1 MCNECP
7 EKNNCLEKM
16 EISYPIIYGEDA
28 IGVIGLVCTTL
39 EQKKYMIN
47 NLDTI
52 ASFIEQI
59 AELISAKV
67 SEYNKE
73 IIQRNSLEFLKEI
86 VNSVNDGVIVVNNE
100 NLINSI
106 NSKGMKELKIISP
119 IDNKKINIEETG
131 DSLNG
136 SNIYQIKIN
145 ENKYEV
151 VGKLIK
157 SSLDNNEYSKI
168 LIFNKLINIKEE
180 AVTLT
185 YGNNKTDIS
194 FIVGESEPIKS
205 LKKKIKS
212 ISNLKSTVLIT
223 GESGTG
229 KELVA
234 RAIHAEG
241 ERRNKPFI
249 AINCGAI
256 PDSLLESELFGY
268 VKGAFSGANVN
279 GRIGKFE
286 LANKG
291 VIFLDE
297 IGDMPLYLQVKLLR
311 VLQEKT
317 VVRIGSNK
325 LIPLDIRIVA
335 ATNKDLKELVR
346 KGKFRED
353 LYYRLNVI
361 PIDVPP
367 LRERGRDLNLL
378 VNVLVD
384 KYNRAFNKNV
394 TKVDDNVLEMFR
406 KYKWQGNIRELENV
420 VEFMVSLSDERGIA
434 DSTML
439 PESFV
444 ENYTEFLGDDINKSI
459 NIKEIIPLKDI
470 EKLYIKKA
478 LEKYGNTTEGNKN
491 AAKKLGIGIATL
503 YRKIDGLE

>member
-1 MCNECP
+1 
-7 EKNNCLEKM
+7 M

-106 NSKGMKELKIISP
+106 NSKGMKELKITSP

-279 GRIGKFE
+279 GRIGKLEICHF
-286 LANKG
+286 
-291 VIFLDE
+291 IF
-297 IGDMPLYLQVKLLR
+297 KL
-311 VLQEKT
+311 
-317 VVRIGSNK
+317 SC
-325 LIPLDIRIVA
+325 
-335 ATNKDLKELVR
+335 
-346 KGKFRED
+346 
-353 LYYRLNVI
+353 
-361 PIDVPP
+361 
-367 LRERGRDLNLL
+367 
-378 VNVLVD
+378 
-384 KYNRAFNKNV
+384 
-394 TKVDDNVLEMFR
+394 
-406 KYKWQGNIRELENV
+406 
-420 VEFMVSLSDERGIA
+420 
-434 DSTML
+434 
-439 PESFV
+439 
-444 ENYTEFLGDDINKSI
+444 
-459 NIKEIIPLKDI
+459 
-470 EKLYIKKA
+470 
-478 LEKYGNTTEGNKN
+478 
-491 AAKKLGIGIATL
+491 
-503 YRKIDGLE
+503 